1 MPEAKKRFKVTVHVD
16 LTAIDN
22 RAPADEEN
30 LLMPLAEMDEI
41 VAEHV
46 EEALTDIFGVNG
58 TSQDV
63 SMHVVV
69 KHELVDA

>member
-1 MPEAKKRFKVTVHVD
+1 MSEAKKRFKVTVHVD
-16 LTAIDN
+16 LTAIDHC
-22 RAPADEEN
+22 ALADEEN

-41 VAEHV
+41 VAGHV

-63 SMHVVV
+63 STHVVV